1 MYLKPKQMRS
11 KKRIEII
18 LNTAE
23 EIILSEGIKSVTI
36 ANISELSGL
45 KRTSTYKFFPT
56 ADSLKEALIIKYI
69 NDCSEYFEEKSY
81 NINTEN
87 LSVVILRYVEILYD
101 YFQESS
107 SAQIIILKNTVNP
120 PIDSSVIRILSTTIQ
135 SYIESNIKLPDMHN
149 KDGIYRVLT
158 QVVISIF
165 SLNVKESGLLNET
178 GKIEAHRAGHAY
190 LLSWVNQNS

>member
-1 MYLKPKQMRS
+1 MPQPKQERS
-11 KKRIEII
+11 KKRIQII
-18 LNTAE
+18 LDTAE
-23 EIILSEGIKSVTI
+23 KILLDEGLESLTI
-36 ANISELSGL
+36 ANISKYSGL

-120 PIDSSVIRILSTTIQ
+120 PIDSSVIRILATTIQ

-178 GKIEAHRAGHAY
+178 GKIEAHRAGY
-190 LLSWVNQNS
+190 SYMQNWVNQSS

>member
-1 MYLKPKQMRS
+1 MPEAKQERS
-11 KKRIEII
+11 KKRIQIILETAEII
-18 LNTAE
+18 L
-23 EIILSEGIKSVTI
+23 LDEGLESLTI
-36 ANISELSGL
+36 ANISKYSGL

-69 NDCSEYFEEKSY
+69 NDCSKYFEEKSY

-178 GKIEAHRAGHAY
+178 GKIEAHRAGY
-190 LLSWVNQNS
+190 SYMQNWVNQSS